1 MSVTS
6 GFVFSRNDIP
16 HEVRVAHHRSLVACA
31 GQPFSGLSSSTA
43 RGRIGRRGRGKWI
56 GYGGYSTGAVDRR
69 QRIEE
74 GSVWFEAET
83 PLTHECA
90 GGVLWGG
97 VSRGEVVE

>member
-1 MSVTS
+1 MSVT
-6 GFVFSRNDIP
+6 G
-16 HEVRVAHHRSLVACA
+16 
-31 GQPFSGLSSSTA
+31 GLSSLGMIFHTKLGLHITGRWQLA
-43 RGRIGRRGRGKWI
+43 RASPFPACLRVRLGVGLGGGRGKWI

-74 GSVWFEAET
+74 GIVWLEAET